1 MKEKYNVVI
10 VDDEYLAQK
19 LLQDYVSKVDALQVV
34 AVCSNA
40 FEAMNALKNHQVDI
54 MFLDIQMPDLTGLE
68 LVKSLEHK
76 PAVIFTTAYSEYA
89 VDAFNL
95 SVVDY
100 LLKPFDFPRFFQ
112 AVSKAIGGDQPVVS
126 TEESSSA
133 LSQSQGPVTANT
145 VSRSNDFITVK
156 ADYKLYKINY
166 DDLLFIEGQHEYVTF
181 HTTQRRITALFA
193 LKDLEEIL
201 PKDMFVRV
209 HKSYIVSFKHI
220 QDLDKSDVT
229 VAGNK
234 VPVGAS
240 YRDELLARLQ

>member
-1 MKEKYNVVI
+1 MNMKEKYTVII

-19 LLQDYVSKVDALQVV
+19 LLQDYVSKVESLRMV
-34 AVCSNA
+34 ATCSNA
-40 FEAMNALKNHQVDI
+40 FEAMDALKNNKVDI
-54 MFLDIQMPDLTGLE
+54 MLLDIQMPDLTGLE
-68 LVKSLEHK
+68 LVRSLENK

-95 SVVDY
+95 AVSDY
-100 LLKPFDFPRFFQ
+100 LLKPFDFPRFIQ
-112 AVSKAIGGDQPVVS
+112 AINKAIGNVKPDEGR
-126 TEESSSA
+126 EEA
-133 LSQSQGPVTANT
+133 LLSDTI
-145 VSRSNDFITVK
+145 SRSNDFITVK

-181 HTTQRRITALFA
+181 HTKERRITALFA
-193 LKDLEEIL
+193 LKELEAML
-201 PKDMFVRV
+201 PKDRFVRV

-229 VAGNK
+229 VAGHK

-240 YRDELLARLQ
+240 YREELLSRLQ

>member
-1 MKEKYNVVI
+1 MNEKYNVII
-10 VDDEYLAQK
+10 VDDEYLARK
-19 LLQDYVSKVDALQVV
+19 LLQDYVSKVESLQLVGT
-34 AVCSNA
+34 CSNA
-40 FEAMNALKNHQVDI
+40 FEAMEALEKNNVDI
-54 MFLDIQMPDLTGLE
+54 MLLDIQMPDLTGLE
-68 LVKSLEHK
+68 LVKGLEKK

-89 VDAFNL
+89 VDAFSL
-95 SVVDY
+95 AVVDY

-112 AVSKAIGGDQPVVS
+112 AIRKAIGNVQPKA
-126 TEESSSA
+126 EEAPRQAADISK
-133 LSQSQGPVTANT
+133 
-145 VSRSNDFITVK
+145 SNDFITVK

-193 LKDLEEIL
+193 LKDLEELL
-201 PKDMFVRV
+201 PKDRFVRV

-240 YRDELLARLQ
+240 YRDELLLRLQ

>member
-1 MKEKYNVVI
+1 MKEKYNVII

-19 LLQDYVSKVDALQVV
+19 LLQDYVSKVDSLQLVST
-34 AVCSNA
+34 CSNA
-40 FEAMNALKNHQVDI
+40 FEAMNALKSNQVDI

-76 PAVIFTTAYSEYA
+76 PSIIFTTAYSEYA

-100 LLKPFDFPRFFQ
+100 LLKPFDFPRFIQ
-112 AVSKAIGGDQPVVS
+112 AVNKAIGAELPKTKGED
-126 TEESSSA
+126 
-133 LSQSQGPVTANT
+133 GPHDT

-193 LKDLEEIL
+193 LKDLEGIL
-201 PKDMFVRV
+201 PKDKFVRV
-209 HKSYIVSFKHI
+209 HKSYIVSFKQI

-229 VAGNK
+229 VAGAK
-234 VPVGAS
+234 IPVGAS
-240 YRDELLARLQ
+240 YRDELLLRLQ

>member
-1 MKEKYNVVI
+1 MKEKYNVII

-19 LLQDYVSKVDALQVV
+19 LLQDYVSKMDLLQLV
-34 AVCSNA
+34 ATCSNA
-40 FEAMNALKNHQVDI
+40 FEAMNALKNNQVDI

-76 PAVIFTTAYSEYA
+76 PSIIFTTAYSEYA

-100 LLKPFDFPRFFQ
+100 LLKPFDFPRFVQ
-112 AVSKAIGGDQPVVS
+112 AVNKAIGAELPKTKGDDLPHD
-126 TEESSSA
+126 TI
-133 LSQSQGPVTANT
+133 
-145 VSRSNDFITVK
+145 SRSNDFITVK

-201 PKDMFVRV
+201 PKDKFVRV
-209 HKSYIVSFKHI
+209 HKSYIVSFKQI

-229 VAGNK
+229 VAGTK
-234 VPVGAS
+234 IPVGAS

>member
-1 MKEKYNVVI
+1 MKEKYNVIV

-19 LLQDYVSKVDALQVV
+19 LLQDYVSKVESLQLV
-34 AVCSNA
+34 ATCSNA
-40 FEAMNALKNHQVDI
+40 FEAMEALKSNRVDI
-54 MFLDIQMPDLTGLE
+54 MLLDIQMPDLTGLE
-68 LVKSLEHK
+68 LVKSLEKK
-76 PAVIFTTAYSEYA
+76 PAIIFTTAYSEYA

-95 SVVDY
+95 AVSDY
-100 LLKPFDFPRFFQ
+100 LLKPFDFPRFIQ
-112 AVSKAIGGDQPVVS
+112 AINKAIGNVKPQEGKPEKLPTDTIS
-126 TEESSSA
+126 K
-133 LSQSQGPVTANT
+133 
-145 VSRSNDFITVK
+145 SNDFITVK

-166 DDLLFIEGQHEYVTF
+166 DDLIFIEGQHEYVTF
-181 HTTQRRITALFA
+181 HTMQRRITALFA
-193 LKDLEEIL
+193 LKDLEGLL
-201 PKDMFVRV
+201 PKDRFVRV

>member
-1 MKEKYNVVI
+1 MNEKYNVII
-10 VDDEYLAQK
+10 VDDEYLARK
-19 LLQDYVSKVDALQVV
+19 LLQDYVSKVESLQLV
-34 AVCSNA
+34 ATCSNA
-40 FEAMNALKNHQVDI
+40 FEAMEALTNNTVDI
-54 MFLDIQMPDLTGLE
+54 MLLDIQMPDLTGLE
-68 LVKSLEHK
+68 LVKSLEKK

-95 SVVDY
+95 AVVDY

-112 AVSKAIGGDQPVVS
+112 AIRKAIGNVQPKA
-126 TEESSSA
+126 EETTKQAADISK
-133 LSQSQGPVTANT
+133 
-145 VSRSNDFITVK
+145 SNDFITVK

-166 DDLLFIEGQHEYVTF
+166 DDLLYIEGQHEYVTF

-193 LKDLEEIL
+193 LKDLEEML
-201 PKDMFVRV
+201 PKDRFVRV

-240 YRDELLARLQ
+240 YRDELLSRLQ

>member
-1 MKEKYNVVI
+1 MNEKYNVII
-10 VDDEYLAQK
+10 VDDEYLARK
-19 LLQDYVSKVDALQVV
+19 LLQDYVSKVESLQLV
-34 AVCSNA
+34 ATCSNA
-40 FEAMNALKNHQVDI
+40 FEAMEALANNPVDI
-54 MFLDIQMPDLTGLE
+54 MLLDIQMPDLTGME
-68 LVKSLEHK
+68 LVKGLEKK

-95 SVVDY
+95 AVVDY

-112 AVSKAIGGDQPVVS
+112 AVCKAIGNVQPKA
-126 TEESSSA
+126 EETTKQAADISK
-133 LSQSQGPVTANT
+133 
-145 VSRSNDFITVK
+145 SNDFITVK

-193 LKDLEEIL
+193 LKDLEEML
-201 PKDMFVRV
+201 PKDRFIRV

-240 YRDELLARLQ
+240 YRDELLSRLQ

>member
-19 LLQDYVSKVDALQVV
+19 LLQDYVSKVDALQIV

-40 FEAMNALKNHQVDI
+40 FEAMNALKNNQVDI

-68 LVKSLEHK
+68 LVKSMEHK
-76 PAVIFTTAYSEYA
+76 PAIIFTTAYSEYA

-100 LLKPFDFPRFFQ
+100 LLKPFDFQRFFQ
-112 AVSKAIGGDQPVVS
+112 AVSKAIGVDQPVVS
-126 TEESSSA
+126 TEDK
-133 LSQSQGPVTANT
+133 PRDTI
-145 VSRSNDFITVK
+145 SRSNDFITVK

-166 DDLLFIEGQHEYVTF
+166 DDLLYIEGQHEYVTF

>member
-1 MKEKYNVVI
+1 MKEKYNVII

-19 LLQDYVSKVDALQVV
+19 LLQDYVSKVEALQLV
-34 AVCSNA
+34 ATCSNA
-40 FEAMNALKNHQVDI
+40 FEAMEALKSNKVDI
-54 MFLDIQMPDLTGLE
+54 MLLDIQMPDLTGLE
-68 LVKSLEHK
+68 LVKSLENK
-76 PAVIFTTAYSEYA
+76 PSVIFTTAYSEYA

-95 SVVDY
+95 AVSDY
-100 LLKPFDFPRFFQ
+100 LLKPFDFPRFIQ
-112 AVSKAIGGDQPVVS
+112 AINKAIGNVRPS
-126 TEESSSA
+126 EEK
-133 LSQSQGPVTANT
+133 QGKLVADTI
-145 VSRSNDFITVK
+145 SKSNDFITVK

-166 DDLLFIEGQHEYVTF
+166 DDLLYIEGQHEYVTF

-193 LKDLEEIL
+193 LKDLEDLL
-201 PKDMFVRV
+201 PKDRFVRV

-229 VAGNK
+229 VSGNK

>member
-10 VDDEYLAQK
+10 VDDEFLAQK
-19 LLQDYVSKVDALQVV
+19 LLQDYVSKVDSLQIV

-40 FEAMNALKNHQVDI
+40 FEAMNALKNNQVDI

-76 PAVIFTTAYSEYA
+76 PAIIFTTAYSEYA

-112 AVSKAIGGDQPVVS
+112 AVSTAVGGVQPVVS
-126 TEESSSA
+126 TEDK
-133 LSQSQGPVTANT
+133 PRDTI
-145 VSRSNDFITVK
+145 SRSNDFITVK

-201 PKDMFVRV
+201 PKDKFVRV

>member
-1 MKEKYNVVI
+1 MNEKYNVII
-10 VDDEYLAQK
+10 VDDEYLARK
-19 LLQDYVSKVDALQVV
+19 LLQDYVSKVESLQLV
-34 AVCSNA
+34 ATCSNA
-40 FEAMNALKNHQVDI
+40 FEAMEALTNNTVDI
-54 MFLDIQMPDLTGLE
+54 MLLDIQMPDLTGLE
-68 LVKSLEHK
+68 LVKSLEKK

-95 SVVDY
+95 AVVDY

-112 AVSKAIGGDQPVVS
+112 AIRKAIGNVQPKA
-126 TEESSSA
+126 EETTKQAADISK
-133 LSQSQGPVTANT
+133 
-145 VSRSNDFITVK
+145 SNDFITVK

-193 LKDLEEIL
+193 LKDLEEML
-201 PKDMFVRV
+201 PKDRFVRV

-240 YRDELLARLQ
+240 YRDELLSRLQ

>member
-1 MKEKYNVVI
+1 MTSI
-10 VDDEYLAQK
+10 WRRSFCRTMSQK
-19 LLQDYVSKVDALQVV
+19 WSRCNWWPPAPMLSKPWKPW
-34 AVCSNA
+34 
-40 FEAMNALKNHQVDI
+40 KNNQVDI
-54 MFLDIQMPDLTGLE
+54 MLLDIQMPDLTGLE
-68 LVKSLEHK
+68 LMKSLEKK

-95 SVVDY
+95 AVSDY
-100 LLKPFDFPRFFQ
+100 LLKPFDFPRFIQ
-112 AVSKAIGGDQPVVS
+112 AINKAIGHVQPK
-126 TEESSSA
+126 EEVA
-133 LSQSQGPVTANT
+133 HKTADT
-145 VSRSNDFITVK
+145 ISKSNDFITVK

-193 LKDLEEIL
+193 LKDLEELL
-201 PKDMFVRV
+201 PKDRFVRV

-229 VAGNK
+229 VEGNK
-234 VPVGAS
+234 IPVGAS

>member
-1 MKEKYNVVI
+1 MNEKYNVII
-10 VDDEYLAQK
+10 VDDEYLARK
-19 LLQDYVSKVDALQVV
+19 LLQDYVSKVESLQLV
-34 AVCSNA
+34 ATCSNA
-40 FEAMNALKNHQVDI
+40 FEAMEALANNTVDI
-54 MFLDIQMPDLTGLE
+54 MLLDIQMPDLTGME
-68 LVKSLEHK
+68 LVKGLEKK

-95 SVVDY
+95 AVVDY

-112 AVSKAIGGDQPVVS
+112 AVRKAIGNVQPKA
-126 TEESSSA
+126 EETTKQAADISK
-133 LSQSQGPVTANT
+133 
-145 VSRSNDFITVK
+145 SNDFITVK

-193 LKDLEEIL
+193 LKDLEEML
-201 PKDMFVRV
+201 PKDRFVRV

-240 YRDELLARLQ
+240 YRDELLSRLQ

>member
-1 MKEKYNVVI
+1 MKEKYYVII

-19 LLQDYVSKVDALQVV
+19 LLQDYVSKMDTLQLV
-34 AVCSNA
+34 ATCSNA
-40 FEAMNALKNHQVDI
+40 FEAMNALKNNQVDI

-76 PAVIFTTAYSEYA
+76 PSIIFTTAYSEYA

-100 LLKPFDFPRFFQ
+100 LLKPFDFPRFVQ
-112 AVSKAIGGDQPVVS
+112 AVNKAIGAELPKTKGDDLPHD
-126 TEESSSA
+126 TI
-133 LSQSQGPVTANT
+133 
-145 VSRSNDFITVK
+145 SRSNDFITVK

-201 PKDMFVRV
+201 PKDKFVRV
-209 HKSYIVSFKHI
+209 HKSYIVSFKQI

-229 VAGNK
+229 VAGTK
-234 VPVGAS
+234 IPVGAS

>member
-1 MKEKYNVVI
+1 MKEKYNVII

-19 LLQDYVSKVDALQVV
+19 LLQDYVSKMDTLQLV
-34 AVCSNA
+34 ATCSNA
-40 FEAMNALKNHQVDI
+40 FEAMNALKNNQVDI

-76 PAVIFTTAYSEYA
+76 PSIIFTTAYSEYA

-100 LLKPFDFPRFFQ
+100 LLKPFDFPRFVQ
-112 AVSKAIGGDQPVVS
+112 AVNKAIGAELPKTKGDDLPHD
-126 TEESSSA
+126 TI
-133 LSQSQGPVTANT
+133 
-145 VSRSNDFITVK
+145 SRSNDFITVK

-201 PKDMFVRV
+201 PKDKFVRV
-209 HKSYIVSFKHI
+209 HKSYIVSFKQI

-229 VAGNK
+229 VAGTK
-234 VPVGAS
+234 IPVGAS

>member
-1 MKEKYNVVI
+1 MKEKYNVII

-19 LLQDYVSKVDALQVV
+19 LLQDYVSKVDSLQLV
-34 AVCSNA
+34 ATCSNA
-40 FEAMNALKNHQVDI
+40 FEAMNALNNNQVDI

-76 PAVIFTTAYSEYA
+76 PAIVFTTAYSEYA

-95 SVVDY
+95 SVADY

-112 AVSKAIGGDQPVVS
+112 AVNKAIGIEQPLAGVQDKPRD
-126 TEESSSA
+126 TI
-133 LSQSQGPVTANT
+133 
-145 VSRSNDFITVK
+145 SRSNDFITVK

-166 DDLLFIEGQHEYVTF
+166 DDLLYIEGQHEYVTF

-201 PKDMFVRV
+201 PKDKFVRV

>member
-1 MKEKYNVVI
+1 MKEKYNVII

-19 LLQDYVSKVDALQVV
+19 LLQDYVSKVGNLQLV
-34 AVCSNA
+34 ATCSNA
-40 FEAMNALKNHQVDI
+40 FEAMNALKDNEVDI
-54 MFLDIQMPDLTGLE
+54 MLLDIQMPDLTGLE
-68 LVKSLEHK
+68 LVKSLEKK

-95 SVVDY
+95 AVVDY
-100 LLKPFDFPRFFQ
+100 LLKPFDFQRFVQ
-112 AVSKAIGGDQPVVS
+112 AINKAIGNVQPK
-126 TEESSSA
+126 TEIEA
-133 LSQSQGPVTANT
+133 KATDT
-145 VSRSNDFITVK
+145 VSQNNDFITVK

-166 DDLLFIEGQHEYVTF
+166 DDLLYIEGQHEYVTF

-193 LKDLEEIL
+193 LKDLEGIL
-201 PKDMFVRV
+201 PKDKFVRV

-240 YRDELLARLQ
+240 YREELLARLQ

>member
-1 MKEKYNVVI
+1 MNDKYNVII
-10 VDDEYLAQK
+10 VDDEFLAQK
-19 LLQDYVSKVDALQVV
+19 LLQDYVSKVESLQLV
-34 AVCSNA
+34 ATCSNA
-40 FEAMNALKNHQVDI
+40 FEAMEALKNHRVDI
-54 MFLDIQMPDLTGLE
+54 MLLDIQMPDLTGLE
-68 LVKSLEHK
+68 LVKSLDKK

-95 SVVDY
+95 AVADY

-112 AVSKAIGGDQPVVS
+112 AINKAIGNVKPSVDQ
-126 TEESSSA
+126 T
-133 LSQSQGPVTANT
+133 SQPAADT

-166 DDLLFIEGQHEYVTF
+166 DDLLYIEGQHEYVTF

-193 LKDLEEIL
+193 LKELEELL
-201 PKDMFVRV
+201 PKDRFVRV

-234 VPVGAS
+234 IPVGAS

>member
-1 MKEKYNVVI
+1 MKEKYNVII

-19 LLQDYVSKVDALQVV
+19 LLQDYVSKMDTLQLV
-34 AVCSNA
+34 ATCSNA
-40 FEAMNALKNHQVDI
+40 FEAMNALKNNQVDI

-76 PAVIFTTAYSEYA
+76 PSIIFTTAYSEYA

-100 LLKPFDFPRFFQ
+100 LLKPFDFPRFVQ
-112 AVSKAIGGDQPVVS
+112 AVNKAIGAELPKTKGGDLPHD
-126 TEESSSA
+126 TI
-133 LSQSQGPVTANT
+133 
-145 VSRSNDFITVK
+145 SRSNDFITVK

-201 PKDMFVRV
+201 PKDKFVRV
-209 HKSYIVSFKHI
+209 HKSYIVSFKQI

-229 VAGNK
+229 VAGTK
-234 VPVGAS
+234 IPVGAS

>member
-1 MKEKYNVVI
+1 MNEKYNVII

-19 LLQDYVSKVDALQVV
+19 LLQDYVSKVESLQLV
-34 AVCSNA
+34 ATCSNA
-40 FEAMNALKNHQVDI
+40 FEAMEALKNNKVDI
-54 MFLDIQMPDLTGLE
+54 MLLDIQMPDLTGLE
-68 LVKSLEHK
+68 LVKSLEKK
-76 PAVIFTTAYSEYA
+76 PAVIFTTAYSEFA

-95 SVVDY
+95 AVSDY
-100 LLKPFDFPRFFQ
+100 LLKPFDFPRFIQ
-112 AVSKAIGGDQPVVS
+112 AINKAIG
-126 TEESSSA
+126 SA
-133 LSQSQGPVTANT
+133 KPLDAEAGKKTADT

-181 HTTQRRITALFA
+181 HTMQRRITALFA
-193 LKDLEEIL
+193 LKDLEELL
-201 PKDMFVRV
+201 PKDRFVRV
-209 HKSYIVSFKHI
+209 HKSYIVSFRHI

-240 YRDELLARLQ
+240 YRDDLLARLQ